1 MVNVK
6 QVHFHGII
14 LQPQNG
20 IIWLNLNGY
29 DNVCTFVWRNRD
41 EIMPC
46 KCSFHLL
53 AKSVDEVH
61 PRDEKEKEKDMT
73 KEQMAQRKA
82 DENYFH
88 TNRDINKDGVM
99 DKVTCQMCI
108 K

>member
-14 LQPQNG
+14 LQLQND
-20 IIWLNLNGY
+20 IIWLDLNGY
-29 DNVCTFVWRNRD
+29 DKVRTFVWRNGD

-61 PRDEKEKEKDMT
+61 PRDEKELT
-73 KEQMAQRKA
+73 KEQMAQKKA

-99 DKVTCQMCI
+99 DKVTRQMCI
-108 K
+108 KWRC

>member
-1 MVNVK
+1 MGMTM
-6 QVHFHGII
+6 FALLCG
-14 LQPQNG
+14 G
-20 IIWLNLNGY
+20 M
-29 DNVCTFVWRNRD
+29 
-41 EIMPC
+41 EINYAS

-61 PRDEKEKEKDMT
+61 PRDEKDMT
-73 KEQMAQRKA
+73 KEQIAQKKA

-99 DKVTCQMCI
+99 DKVTRQMCI